1 MFLPEP
7 AQAGGREIASAD
19 PLRMYL
25 EEIRRFKVL
34 SREEERELALR
45 YRENHDREAGYV
57 LIVSNLR
64 LVVKIAMDFH
74 RCRTPK
80 LMDLIQEG
88 NLGLLRAVEK
98 FDPYRGVKFSFY
110 ASFWIRAHLL
120 KYTME
125 NWKLVKIGTSQ
136 TQRKLFYGLNKEKEK
151 LISAGSFAEPRLL
164 AENLHV
170 GEDQVIEMNER
181 MSGCELSL
189 DAPVGEGKEPFSA
202 MLEQS
207 GDLPEE
213 LVSKKQNRRIFRR
226 KVEEFRLTLSGR
238 DAEIFEKRLIA
249 EEPATLQELG
259 DEQRISRERVRQVE
273 KKLLENMRRWLNKEI
288 PEFEETYSNVAF

>member
-1 MFLPEP
+1 MLLPEP
-7 AQAGGREIASAD
+7 SQAGSRKLASSD
-19 PLRMYL
+19 PFQMYL

-34 SREEERELALR
+34 SREEERELAIR
-45 YRENHDREAGYV
+45 YKENNDREAGYI

-74 RCRTPK
+74 RSWTPK

-88 NLGLLRAVEK
+88 NLGLVRAVEK

-125 NWKLVKIGTSQ
+125 NWKIVKIGTTQ
-136 TQRKLFYGLNKEKEK
+136 NQRKLFYGLNREKEN
-151 LISAGSFAEPRLL
+151 LISEGFVPEPKLL

-170 GEDQVIEMNER
+170 PEDQVIEMSER

-189 DAPVGEGKEPFSA
+189 DAPQGEGKEPFSA
-202 MLEQS
+202 RLEHG

-213 LVSKKQNRRIFRR
+213 MVSKKQKRRIFRG
-226 KVEEFRLTLSGR
+226 KVEEYRQTLSGR
-238 DAEIFEKRLIA
+238 EAEIFEKRLIA

-259 DEQRISRERVRQVE
+259 DAQRISRERIRQVE
-273 KKLLENMRRWLNKEI
+273 KKLIKNMRQWLEKEI
-288 PEFEETYSNVAF
+288 PEFEETYSNVAY